1 MLLSKDKLSNF
12 HITVNQIEKASREPC
27 TKTPAKRKSKDKKI
41 ITHNVVKCYS
51 YIEVFKNIFFHNAG
65 QCDQF

>member
-12 HITVNQIEKASREPC
+12 HITVNQIEKSREPY

-51 YIEVFKNIFFHNAG
+51 YIEVFKNIFL
-65 QCDQF
+65 